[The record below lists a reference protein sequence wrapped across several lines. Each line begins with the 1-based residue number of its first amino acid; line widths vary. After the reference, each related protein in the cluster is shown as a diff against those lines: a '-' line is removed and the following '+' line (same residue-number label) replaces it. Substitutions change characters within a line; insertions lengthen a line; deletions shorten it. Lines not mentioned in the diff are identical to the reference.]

1 MSRAKKVLTE
11 LDEMAYRRKESLRKL
26 DSLVTQIAIH
36 LFRVF
41 VIPSH
46 PSAGSWVREL
56 EAWRKDL
63 ILINTG
69 KSGANN
75 FTEKI
80 LMKKLWDGPFGDG
93 SINTVIKMVQNDGFS
108 IPDKIDVERFKEYVL
123 GFTLS
128 IVNNTSFDYTGKNMV
143 NK

>member
-1 MSRAKKVLTE
+1 MSRAKKVLKE

-41 VIPSH
+41 VLPSH

-63 ILINTG
+63 ILKNTG
-69 KSGANN
+69 KRGAIN

-80 LMKKLWDGPFGDG
+80 LMKKLWDGPFGEG

-108 IPDKIDVERFKEYVL
+108 VPDKIDMERFKKYVL
-123 GFTLS
+123 EFSTS
-128 IVNNTSFDYTGKNMV
+128 IVKNTTFDYLLCDK
-143 NK
+143 